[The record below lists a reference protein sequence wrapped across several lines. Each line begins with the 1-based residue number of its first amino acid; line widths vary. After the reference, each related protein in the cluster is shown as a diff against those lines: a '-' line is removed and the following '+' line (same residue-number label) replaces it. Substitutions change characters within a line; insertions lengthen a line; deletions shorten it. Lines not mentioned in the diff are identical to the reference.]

1 MKKIVLLGPPGSGKG
16 TQSKFLVEKFGFI
29 QISTGDL
36 LRDQVQQKDSSM
48 GKEISDIMNNGELV
62 PDEIVIKL
70 IIGKITIFKN
80 KNIIFDGFPRNINQ
94 AKVLDE
100 SLEKI
105 SVSLDKAIFINVDYE
120 ILKERII
127 SRINESGDDNKRSD
141 DNVQTLV
148 KRIDVYKKNTLP
160 IVEYYKEKGIL
171 SEINGMLKIE
181 EVSQQIL
188 KIIS

>member
-1 MKKIVLLGPPGSGKG
+1 MKKVVLLGPPGSGKG

-48 GKEISDIMNNGELV
+48 GKEISEIMNNGELV

-70 IIGKITIFKN
+70 IIGKITIFKE

>member
-1 MKKIVLLGPPGSGKG
+1 MKKVVLLGPPGSGKG

-36 LRDQVQQKDSSM
+36 LWDQVQQKDSSM
-48 GKEISDIMNNGELV
+48 GKEISEIMNSGELV

-70 IIGKITIFKN
+70 IIGKITIFKE

-127 SRINESGDDNKRSD
+127 SRINESDDENKRSD

-160 IVEYYKEKGIL
+160 IVEYYREKGIL
-171 SEINGMLKIE
+171 TEINGMLKIE

>member
-48 GKEISDIMNNGELV
+48 GKEISEIMNSGELV

-70 IIGKITIFKN
+70 IIGKITIFKE

-127 SRINESGDDNKRSD
+127 SRINESGDNNKRSD

>member
-1 MKKIVLLGPPGSGKG
+1 MKKVVLLGPPGSGKG
-16 TQSKFLVEKFGFI
+16 TQSKFLVDKFGFI

-48 GKEISDIMNNGELV
+48 GKEISEIMNNGELV

-70 IIGKITIFKN
+70 IIGKITIFKE

>member
-36 LRDQVQQKDSSM
+36 LRDKVQQKDSSM
-48 GKEISDIMNNGELV
+48 GKEINDIMKSGELV
-62 PDEIVIKL
+62 PDKIVIQL
-70 IIGKITIFKN
+70 IVEKITLYKE

-94 AKVLDE
+94 AVVLDE

-105 SVSLDKAIFINVDYE
+105 SVSLDKAVFIDVDYE

-127 SRINESGDDNKRSD
+127 SRINESELENKRSD
-141 DNVQTLV
+141 DNIQTLV
-148 KRIDVYKKNTLP
+148 KRIDVYK
-160 IVEYYKEKGIL
+160 
-171 SEINGMLKIE
+171 
-181 EVSQQIL
+181 
-188 KIIS
+188 ISCES

>member
-1 MKKIVLLGPPGSGKG
+1 MKKVVLLGPPGSGKG

-48 GKEISDIMNNGELV
+48 GKEISEIMNNGELV

-70 IIGKITIFKN
+70 IIGKITIFKE

-141 DNVQTLV
+141 DNVKTLA

>member
-36 LRDQVQQKDSSM
+36 LRDQVQKKDSSM
-48 GKEISDIMNNGELV
+48 GKEISEIMKNGELV

-70 IIGKITIFKN
+70 IIEKITIFKE

>member
-1 MKKIVLLGPPGSGKG
+1 MKKVVLLGPPGSGKG

-36 LRDQVQQKDSSM
+36 LRDQVQQKDSLM
-48 GKEISDIMNNGELV
+48 GKEISEIMNNGELV

-70 IIGKITIFKN
+70 IIGKITIFKE

-105 SVSLDKAIFINVDYE
+105 SVSLDKAVFINVDYE

-171 SEINGMLKIE
+171 SEINGMLEIE

>member
-16 TQSKFLVEKFGFI
+16 TQSKFLVDKFGFI

-48 GKEISDIMNNGELV
+48 GKEISEIMKNGELV

-70 IIGKITIFKN
+70 IIEKITIYKE

-105 SVSLDKAIFINVDYE
+105 SVLLDKAVFIDVDYE

-127 SRINESGDDNKRSD
+127 SRINESNDENKRSD

-160 IVEYYKEKGIL
+160 IVEYYREKGIL
-171 SEINGMLKIE
+171 TEVNGMLKVE

-188 KIIS
+188 KIIN

>member
-36 LRDQVQQKDSSM
+36 LRDQVQKKDSSM
-48 GKEISDIMNNGELV
+48 GKEISEIMQNGELV

-70 IIGKITIFKN
+70 IIEKITIYKE

-94 AKVLDE
+94 AKVLDK

-105 SVSLDKAIFINVDYE
+105 SVSLDKAVFIDVDYE

-127 SRINESGDDNKRSD
+127 SRIKESGDENKRSD
-141 DNVQTLV
+141 DNIQTLV

-160 IVEYYKEKGIL
+160 IVEYYREKGIL

-188 KIIS
+188 KIIN

>member
-16 TQSKFLVEKFGFI
+16 TQSKFLVEKLGFI

-48 GKEISDIMNNGELV
+48 GKEISEIMKNGELV

-70 IIGKITIFKN
+70 IIEKITIYKE

>member
-1 MKKIVLLGPPGSGKG
+1 MKKVVLLGPPGSGKG

-36 LRDQVQQKDSSM
+36 LRDQVQQKDSLM
-48 GKEISDIMNNGELV
+48 GKEISEIMNNGELV

-70 IIGKITIFKN
+70 IIGKITIFKE

>member
-1 MKKIVLLGPPGSGKG
+1 MKKVVLLGPPGSGKG

-48 GKEISDIMNNGELV
+48 GKEISEIMKNGELV

-70 IIGKITIFKN
+70 IIEKISIFKEE
-80 KNIIFDGFPRNINQ
+80 NIIFDGFPRNINQ

-105 SVSLDKAIFINVDYE
+105 SVSLDKAVFINVDYE

-127 SRINESGDDNKRSD
+127 SRINESGDENKRSD

-160 IVEYYKEKGIL
+160 IVKYYKEKGIL
-171 SEINGMLKIE
+171 TEINGMLKIE

>member
-48 GKEISDIMNNGELV
+48 GKEISEIMKNGELV

-70 IIGKITIFKN
+70 IVEKITIYKE

-100 SLEKI
+100 SLAKI
-105 SVSLDKAIFINVDYE
+105 SVLLDKAVFIDVDHE

-127 SRINESGDDNKRSD
+127 SRINESDDENKRSD

-160 IVEYYKEKGIL
+160 IVEYYREKGIL
-171 SEINGMLKIE
+171 TEINGMLKIE

-188 KIIS
+188 KIIN

>member
-1 MKKIVLLGPPGSGKG
+1 MKKVVLLGPPGSGKG

-48 GKEISDIMNNGELV
+48 GKEISEIMNSGELV

-70 IIGKITIFKN
+70 IIGKITIFKE

>member
-1 MKKIVLLGPPGSGKG
+1 MKKVVLLGPPGSGKG

-36 LRDQVQQKDSSM
+36 LRDQVQQKDSLM
-48 GKEISDIMNNGELV
+48 GKEISEIMNNGELV

-105 SVSLDKAIFINVDYE
+105 SVSLDKAVFINVDYE

-171 SEINGMLKIE
+171 SEINGMLEIE

>member
-1 MKKIVLLGPPGSGKG
+1 MKKVVLLGPPGSGKG

-48 GKEISDIMNNGELV
+48 GKEISEIMNNGELV

-70 IIGKITIFKN
+70 IIGKITIFKE

-100 SLEKI
+100 SLEEI

>member
-1 MKKIVLLGPPGSGKG
+1 MKKVVLLGPPGSGKG

-48 GKEISDIMNNGELV
+48 GKEISEIMNSGELV

-70 IIGKITIFKN
+70 IIGKITIFKE

-127 SRINESGDDNKRSD
+127 SRINESGDNNKRSD

>member
-1 MKKIVLLGPPGSGKG
+1 MKKVVLLGPPGSGKG

-48 GKEISDIMNNGELV
+48 GKEISEIMKNGELV

-70 IIGKITIFKN
+70 IIGKISIFKE

-100 SLEKI
+100 SLKKI
-105 SVSLDKAIFINVDYE
+105 SVSLDKAVFIDVDYK

-160 IVEYYKEKGIL
+160 IVEYYREKGIL
-171 SEINGMLKIE
+171 TEINGMLKIE

>member
-48 GKEISDIMNNGELV
+48 GKEISEIMKNGELV

-70 IIGKITIFKN
+70 IIEKITIYKE

-100 SLEKI
+100 SLAKI
-105 SVSLDKAIFINVDYE
+105 SVLLDKAVFIDVNYE

-127 SRINESGDDNKRSD
+127 SRINESDDENKRSD

-160 IVEYYKEKGIL
+160 IVEYYREKGIL
-171 SEINGMLKIE
+171 TEINGMLKIE

-188 KIIS
+188 KIIN

>member
-48 GKEISDIMNNGELV
+48 GKEISEIMKNGELV

-70 IIGKITIFKN
+70 IIEKITIYKE

-105 SVSLDKAIFINVDYE
+105 SVLLDKAVFIDVDYE

-127 SRINESGDDNKRSD
+127 SRINESGNENKRSD

-171 SEINGMLKIE
+171 TEINGMLKIE

-188 KIIS
+188 KIIN

>member
-1 MKKIVLLGPPGSGKG
+1 
-16 TQSKFLVEKFGFI
+16 
-29 QISTGDL
+29 
-36 LRDQVQQKDSSM
+36 M
-48 GKEISDIMNNGELV
+48 GKEISEIMSNGELV

-70 IIGKITIFKN
+70 IIGKITIFKE

>member
-1 MKKIVLLGPPGSGKG
+1 MKKVVLLGPPGSGKG
-16 TQSKFLVEKFGFI
+16 TQSNFLVDKFGFI

-48 GKEISDIMNNGELV
+48 GKEISEIMNNGELV

-70 IIGKITIFKN
+70 IIGKITIFKE

>member
-48 GKEISDIMNNGELV
+48 GKEISEIMKNGELV

-70 IIGKITIFKN
+70 IVEKITIYKE

-105 SVSLDKAIFINVDYE
+105 SVLLDKAIFIDVDYE

-127 SRINESGDDNKRSD
+127 SRINESDDENKRSD

-160 IVEYYKEKGIL
+160 IVEYYREKGIL
-171 SEINGMLKIE
+171 TEINGMLKIE

-188 KIIS
+188 KIIN

>member
-36 LRDQVQQKDSSM
+36 LRDQVQQKDSSI
-48 GKEISDIMNNGELV
+48 GKKISEIMKKGELV
-62 PDEIVIKL
+62 PDEVVIKL
-70 IIGKITIFKN
+70 IIEKISIYKD

-105 SVSLDKAIFINVDYE
+105 SVSLDTAVFIDVNYE
-120 ILKERII
+120 ILKERIT
-127 SRINESGDDNKRSD
+127 SRINESGDENKRAD
-141 DNVQTLV
+141 DNVETLV
-148 KRIDVYKKNTLP
+148 NRINVYKKNTLP
-160 IVEYYKEKGIL
+160 ILKYYRDKGIL
-171 SEINGMLKIE
+171 AEINGMLKIE
-181 EVSQQIL
+181 EVSRQVL
-188 KIIS
+188 KIIN

>member
-1 MKKIVLLGPPGSGKG
+1 MKKVVLLGPPGSGKG

-48 GKEISDIMNNGELV
+48 GKEISEIMNNGELV

-70 IIGKITIFKN
+70 IIGKMTIFKE
-80 KNIIFDGFPRNINQ
+80 KNVIFDGFPRNINQ

>member
-48 GKEISDIMNNGELV
+48 GREISEIMKNGELV

-70 IIGKITIFKN
+70 IIGKITIYKE

-105 SVSLDKAIFINVDYE
+105 SVSLDNAVFIDVDYE

-127 SRINESGDDNKRSD
+127 SRINDSGDENKRSD

-160 IVEYYKEKGIL
+160 IVEYYREKGIL
-171 SEINGMLKIE
+171 TEINGMLKIE

-188 KIIS
+188 KIIN

>member
-1 MKKIVLLGPPGSGKG
+1 MKKVVLLGPPGSGKG

-48 GKEISDIMNNGELV
+48 GKEISEIMNNGELV

-70 IIGKITIFKN
+70 IIGKITIFKE

-105 SVSLDKAIFINVDYE
+105 SVSLDKAVFINVDYE

-181 EVSQQIL
+181 EVSQKIL

>member
-1 MKKIVLLGPPGSGKG
+1 MKKVVLLGPPGSGKG

-70 IIGKITIFKN
+70 IIGKMTIFKE
-80 KNIIFDGFPRNINQ
+80 KNVIFDGFPRNINQ

>member
-1 MKKIVLLGPPGSGKG
+1 MKKVVLLGPPGSGKG

-36 LRDQVQQKDSSM
+36 LRDQIQQKDSSM
-48 GKEISDIMNNGELV
+48 GKEISEIMNSGELV

-70 IIGKITIFKN
+70 IIGKITIFKE

-105 SVSLDKAIFINVDYE
+105 SVSLDKAVFINVDY
-120 ILKERII
+120 
-127 SRINESGDDNKRSD
+127 NN
-141 DNVQTLV
+141 
-148 KRIDVYKKNTLP
+148 
-160 IVEYYKEKGIL
+160 
-171 SEINGMLKIE
+171 
-181 EVSQQIL
+181 
-188 KIIS
+188 

>member
-48 GKEISDIMNNGELV
+48 GKEISEIMKNGELV

-70 IIGKITIFKN
+70 IIEKITIYKE

-105 SVSLDKAIFINVDYE
+105 SVSLDKAVFINVDYE

-188 KIIS
+188 KIIN

>member
-1 MKKIVLLGPPGSGKG
+1 MKKVVLLGPPGSGKG

-48 GKEISDIMNNGELV
+48 GKEISEIMNSGELV

-70 IIGKITIFKN
+70 IIGKITIFKE

-160 IVEYYKEKGIL
+160 IVEYYREKGIL
-171 SEINGMLKIE
+171 TEINGMLKIE

-188 KIIS
+188 KIIN

>member
-48 GKEISDIMNNGELV
+48 GKEISEIMNSGELV

-70 IIGKITIFKN
+70 IIGKITIFKE

-105 SVSLDKAIFINVDYE
+105 SVSLDKAVFINVDYE

-160 IVEYYKEKGIL
+160 IVEYYREKGIL
-171 SEINGMLKIE
+171 TEINGMLKIE